1 MIIGC
6 SEVNYS
12 YQWRLS
18 AIGGIAVTFI
28 LFFSTTTFALA
39 DGRGGG
45 LWHRVRKGDTLWRI
59 AKDYSVSQKSIRNA
73 NQIRSVRRL
82 HVGQRLYIPST
93 ISSKPVSRTL
103 YEVQPGDTVSEIA
116 QHHGVSTASILRINR
131 IKSPRRL
138 RAGTQLLISNQGNE
152 GFLCPLRVRS
162 YVTSSYGYRRHP
174 ISRKMKFHHGID
186 LGVRPRTPVYAA
198 RSGKVIRA
206 GWYGGYGNLVV
217 IKHDD
222 DYITRYGHL
231 SKIRVKVGQRVTPQQ
246 IIGLSGSSGHAT
258 GPHLHFEIRWKGN
271 SVDASR
277 YIHLP

>member
-1 MIIGC
+1 MAGAGVC
-6 SEVNYS
+6 GTASVRE
-12 YQWRLS
+12 
-18 AIGGIAVTFI
+18 I
-28 LFFSTTTFALA
+28 LC
-39 DGRGGG
+39 GG
-45 LWHRVRKGDTLWRI
+45 LPKTTVCRRNPSVMRI
-59 AKDYSVSQKSIRNA
+59 KFDLYAVYMLAKDSIYLVQYPQSQFLGLCTRSSLEIQSRKSLN
-73 NQIRSVRRL
+73 
-82 HVGQRLYIPST
+82 T
-93 ISSKPVSRTL
+93 
-103 YEVQPGDTVSEIA
+103 
-116 QHHGVSTASILRINR
+116 HGVSTASILRINR

-258 GPHLHFEIRWKGN
+258 GSSSPL
-271 SVDASR
+271 
-277 YIHLP
+277 